1 MAKPKVQLPVL
12 PSSSLKEDG
21 SRNFVHPADVKGRF
35 VKARYAFFAVLIV
48 VWAIA
53 PWVKINGNPALFLDV
68 VNRRFYLF
76 GLTFNAQDAWLL
88 FFVFSGIGLS
98 IIFITTILGRVWCG
112 WACPQTVFMEGV
124 FRRIERYV
132 EGPRNTRLKRNA
144 GPWTFDKVWRKV
156 LKHVLFVVAAL
167 FVSHVLLSFFTSM
180 PTLLSMMGDSPAE
193 HPAAFGW
200 MLGVSVVLYG
210 NFAWFREQLCM
221 IICPYGRM
229 QSVMTDDD
237 SLVVGYD
244 AIRGE
249 PRGKAKD
256 PNAGDCVDCKR
267 CVVVCPTGI
276 DIRNGLQLD
285 CIGCTACIDACDE
298 VMDKL
303 GRDRGL
309 VRYDSLNGLEHRPTR
324 IFRPRL
330 LGYAV
335 ILAAWAVGAYFAF
348 SSNDPFEAN
357 LVRLRGAPYHLIE
370 EGTVAR
376 NLYTLHLINK
386 SSDEATFT
394 IEPVETEG
402 QHYRIGHEE
411 VTLGSLDGQ
420 EIPVYVDV
428 AVETF
433 SPGDRLRLRV
443 TRTGDDP
450 EEQIVDAALLGPRR

>member
-1 MAKPKVQLPVL
+1 MAKPKVQLPVV
-12 PSSSLKEDG
+12 PSSSLKDDG

-35 VKARYAFFAVLIV
+35 VKARYAFFAALIV
-48 VWAIA
+48 VWAVA
-53 PWVKINGNPALFLDV
+53 PWVKINGNPAVFLDV

-88 FFVFSGIGLS
+88 FFVFSGVGLS

-132 EGPRNTRLKRNA
+132 EGPRNARLRRNA
-144 GPWTFDKVWRKV
+144 GPWSFDKVWRKA
-156 LKHVLFVVAAL
+156 LKHLLFVVAAL

-180 PTLLSMMGDSPAE
+180 PTLLQMMGDSPTE

-200 MLGVSVVLYG
+200 MLAVSVVLYG
-210 NFAWFREQLCM
+210 NFAWFREQLCV
-221 IICPYGRM
+221 IICPYGRL

-256 PNAGDCVDCKR
+256 PEAGDCVDCKR

-285 CIGCTACIDACDE
+285 CIGCTACIDACDT

-309 VRYDSLNGLEHRPTR
+309 IRYDSLNGLEHKPKRL
-324 IFRPRL
+324 FRPRL
-330 LGYAV
+330 LLYFA
-335 ILAAWAVGAYFAF
+335 IIAAWAVGAFFAF

-376 NLYTLHLINK
+376 NLFTLHLVNK
-386 SSDEATFT
+386 SSAEETFT
-394 IEPVETEG
+394 IEPVAAEG
-402 QHYRIGHEE
+402 LSYRIGHEE

-420 EIPVYVDV
+420 EISVYVDV
-428 AVETF
+428 DVATF
-433 SPGDRLRLRV
+433 SPGDRLQLQIRRL
-443 TRTGDDP
+443 GDDP
-450 EEQIVDAALLGPRR
+450 QEQVVDAALLGPRR